1 MNLNIAD
8 HIGINSKLSRTFLV
22 RVESVYDRLKS
33 AEKSAMD
40 TILSSE
46 EISAESSIT
55 SISSAAGCSD
65 ATLVRL
71 ARKLGFSG
79 FAEMKDNMFVSS
91 SADSSREG
99 GLDDV
104 SSVIEAL
111 FRSAENSLSDT
122 RQLLRPAAIAEAAE
136 MLRNAGIIMFVG
148 TGDAALIARAGHLK
162 FEKACRTSFCD
173 FDFDVQLT
181 RASRLKEKDVVVAIS
196 HSGMTKQVCEI
207 AKIAKRHHAQVVAIT
222 AHPIS
227 RLAKISD
234 VIIQTASFTDD
245 SFDEIMANRIP
256 VYAIIELLFN
266 LSVDKQSEAVKDAIQ
281 KANMELAINKYR

>member
-91 SADSSREG
+91 SADSK
-99 GLDDV
+99 
-104 SSVIEAL
+104 A
-111 FRSAENSLSDT
+111 F
-122 RQLLRPAAIAEAAE
+122 
-136 MLRNAGIIMFVG
+136 RNASAPFFSGFMCFSL
-148 TGDAALIARAGHLK
+148 AFSLK
-162 FEKACRTSFCD
+162 
-173 FDFDVQLT
+173 
-181 RASRLKEKDVVVAIS
+181 
-196 HSGMTKQVCEI
+196 
-207 AKIAKRHHAQVVAIT
+207 
-222 AHPIS
+222 
-227 RLAKISD
+227 
-234 VIIQTASFTDD
+234 
-245 SFDEIMANRIP
+245 
-256 VYAIIELLFN
+256 
-266 LSVDKQSEAVKDAIQ
+266 
-281 KANMELAINKYR
+281 